1 MPNACDDGVSSLLPT
16 PSRPKPITLNKH
28 WTTCRAM
35 RVIMSANLVHFEANL
50 EGGVV
55 GHDPEFVHQLRLSLR
70 RMRSAVRIFK
80 PTGIESIDADLNWL
94 DATLGE
100 LRDFHI
106 FTTKILP
113 PLCHAFAD
121 PYVSNKVALAASR
134 EAGLKFNVTRD
145 ALSSERLTQALLAMN
160 AWLATLTQ
168 WTYVGSFETM
178 VGKDLCQRATSS
190 IGCFSAK
197 EIVQAQRKFA
207 NFEHRVSELSSAA
220 RHRIRIN
227 GKRLRDTV
235 EFFAS
240 LYGEKRVVALLKCL
254 EAIQDQLGVANDY
267 EVSKH
272 LMIGLST
279 TKGFDEFSR
288 RWFDTRVSETLVGV
302 DEKLYK
308 ARNLRRLLN

>member
-1 MPNACDDGVSSLLPT
+1 MLNPCDDRVSNGLRT
-16 PSRPKPITLNKH
+16 PNLAKKVTLKKH

-50 EGGVV
+50 QGGVV

-80 PTGIESIDADLNWL
+80 PTGIESIVADLKWL

-106 FTTKILP
+106 FTTKVLP

-121 PYVSNKVALAASR
+121 PLVSNKVALAASR
-134 EAGLKFNVTRD
+134 EAGLKFNAVRD
-145 ALSSERLTQALLAMN
+145 ALTSERLTRALLAMN

-178 VGKDLCQRATSS
+178 VGKDLCQRATIS
-190 IGCFSAK
+190 IERFSAK
-197 EIVQAQRKFA
+197 EIVQAQRKLVH
-207 NFEHRVSELSSAA
+207 FEHRVSELSSAA

-227 GKRLRDTV
+227 GKRVRDTV

-240 LYGEKRVVALLKCL
+240 LCGEKRVVALLKCL
-254 EAIQDQLGVANDY
+254 EAIQDQLGEANDY

-279 TKGFDEFSR
+279 TKGFDEFSD
-288 RWFDTRVSETLVGV
+288 RWLDTRVCEALVGV
-302 DEKLYK
+302 DEKLHK
-308 ARNLRRLLN
+308 ARNLRRL